1 MSYANKE
8 GLIKDR
14 GGTRSGV
21 DRRQKSLF
29 PHKVE
34 RRKLKDRRSGLD
46 RRSEL
51 GRNRNPNLERAV
63 ERRDLFRHRDISESE
78 NP

>member
-1 MSYANKE
+1 MSYANKK

-21 DRRQKSLF
+21 DRRHKSLF
-29 PHKVE
+29 THKVE
-34 RRKLKDRRSGLD
+34 RRKLKNRRSGFE

-51 GRNRNPNLERAV
+51 GRGRELNLERAV
-63 ERRDLFRHRDISESE
+63 ERRDVFRHGD
-78 NP
+78 NK